1 MQTLWMLSITMVKHN
16 TTSVYMLHC
25 GMTALLQV
33 VPTALAC
40 LQAGRS
46 SVGSRMKS
54 TLPSLPQLTTLATPA
69 IKAAFSPAPHN
80 SLKCHLIPFVL
91 PYFQIAPSSMPVTP
105 NDIHHCLWILKNIS
119 GKKKNYS
126 LGSGAVGGGLGFEM
140 ATLSLWLWH
149 QTS

>member
-1 MQTLWMLSITMVKHN
+1 
-16 TTSVYMLHC
+16 
-25 GMTALLQV
+25 MTALLQV

-69 IKAAFSPAPHN
+69 VKAAFSPAPHN

-91 PYFQIAPSSMPVTP
+91 PYFQIAPSSMPRCTSKRYTSLP
-105 NDIHHCLWILKNIS
+105 LNTEEHFWQKNP
-119 GKKKNYS
+119 YS
-126 LGSGAVGGGLGFEM
+126 LGSGAVGGGLGFET
-140 ATLSLWLWH
+140 ATLSLWL
-149 QTS
+149 